1 MNLLPISAASSRSFA
16 FVRLVALIALL
27 FGLAACASAQL
38 AGDMATEPAPGH
50 GTFGSGPQLVGVL
63 AFTEPG
69 NLSDGATDSVFRAA
83 KLAAETLK
91 GNPLTVVVR
100 TVDPAGAN
108 LSLALSDLQAAGVK
122 LVIGGADPRIAAEAA
137 RTMAARRVPTL
148 GLSSF
153 ADLGMLLYAAAFVPG
168 EEAVALVNEAA
179 RRGYASIA
187 VVTGSS
193 AASQELTKSVLTL
206 AAAAGISARPVD
218 GTTESQ
224 FVAGISAMATA
235 GVTVEAV
242 IYAVGPARA
251 GAMTAALKADARFKS
266 VAIVGNSGWALA
278 DEVPPALKGAWY
290 AAPEGT
296 QLGDF
301 IQRFKAANGTSGTL
315 NGAMVYDLLV
325 LAAALPQAVK
335 DDPYSAEVLTSPQ
348 GFSGFTGLF
357 RFGPTGMAAA
367 RDYSIVTVK

>member
-1 MNLLPISAASSRSFA
+1 MKLLSISAANSRSF
-16 FVRLVALIALL
+16 FVTRLVALATIILA
-27 FGLAACASAQL
+27 LAACASAQL
-38 AGDMATEPAPGH
+38 SGGPASEPPPGH
-50 GTFGSGPQLVGVL
+50 GTFGSGPQRIGVL
-63 AFTEPG
+63 AFAEPG

-100 TVDPAGAN
+100 TVDPGGAN
-108 LSLALSDLQAAGVK
+108 LTLALGDLQAAGVK
-122 LVIGGADPRIAAEAA
+122 LVIGGDDPRIAAEAA
-137 RTMAARRVPTL
+137 KTMAAQRVPTL

-187 VVTGSS
+187 VVSGSS
-193 AASQELTKSVLTL
+193 PASQELTKSVLTL

-218 GTTESQ
+218 GATESQ
-224 FVAGISAMATA
+224 FVAGMSAMATA

-242 IYAVGPARA
+242 VYAVGPERA
-251 GAMTAALKADARFKS
+251 GAMTAALKQDARFKS
-266 VAIVGNSGWALA
+266 VAVMGNSGWAL
-278 DEVPPALKGAWY
+278 VQKTPPALKGAWY
-290 AAPEGT
+290 TAPEGV
-296 QLGDF
+296 QLGEF
-301 IQRFKAANGTSGTL
+301 IEKFRAANGTSGTL
-315 NGAMVYDLLV
+315 NAAMVYDLLV

-335 DDPYSAEVLTSPQ
+335 EDPYAAEVLTNAQ

-367 RDYSIVTVK
+367 RNYGIVTMK